1 MLDIWHF
8 RLIIPVT
15 SQRLKRE
22 INMKLEKLRLKS
34 PHSLYPFCFS
44 IKSFFLLVIDIGYDF
59 AHYFTKS
66 QNHFLCREFSN
77 YKLYH

>member
-8 RLIIPVT
+8 RLIIPET

-34 PHSLYPFCFS
+34 PHSLYP
-44 IKSFFLLVIDIGYDF
+44 LL
-59 AHYFTKS
+59 S
-66 QNHFLCREFSN
+66 P
-77 YKLYH
+77 